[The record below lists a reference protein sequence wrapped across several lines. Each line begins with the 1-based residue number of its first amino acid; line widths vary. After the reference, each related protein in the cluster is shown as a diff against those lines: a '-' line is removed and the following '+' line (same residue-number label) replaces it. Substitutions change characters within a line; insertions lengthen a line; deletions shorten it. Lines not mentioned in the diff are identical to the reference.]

1 MERMNRSTRFAFVA
15 FVALAAALPS
25 LARADDDGYSS
36 PFAQAVRTATEPY
49 RLVTWARGDQ
59 YVQSTD
65 YVDGV
70 GLMFTNHDR
79 FNPPDLAHPTMLV
92 YDEAGRLVAC
102 GYQFMTG
109 TPLPAAFAAVPA
121 TAWYEIP
128 RHVHYNALQGGQRHY
143 GQAPWTT
150 DEEPS
155 AAALRAHGLLPADA
169 TLEFAFVHPAVRAIL
184 VWAWLPNSDGLFAG
198 ENSLLP

>member
-1 MERMNRSTRFAFVA
+1 MNSSTRLTVVA
-15 FVALAAALPS
+15 LAALVALAAAPPS
-25 LARADDDGYSS
+25 TARADDDGYDS
-36 PFAQAVRTATEPY
+36 PFAQAVRTATQPY
-49 RLVTWARGDQ
+49 RLVTWARGDH
-59 YVQSTD
+59 YVQTTD

-79 FNPPDLAHPTMLV
+79 FDPPDLAHPTMLV

-102 GYQFMTG
+102 GYQFLTG
-109 TPLPAAFAAVPA
+109 AQPPAAFGAVPA
-121 TAWYEIP
+121 SAWYEIP
-128 RHVHYNALQGGQRHY
+128 RHVHYNALRGGQEHY

-155 AAALRAHGLLPADA
+155 AAALRTHGLLPADA
-169 TLEFAFVHPAVRAIL
+169 TLEFAFIHPAVRAIL

-198 ENSLLP
+198 ENALLP